1 MSDLSSSGPID
12 RWKNSAHP
20 YRRCT
25 AHRKNGDQCK
35 NAARRGTNVCDFHGA
50 KAPQVKRKARERLE
64 EASDRLAR
72 ELLKMAT
79 DPDVSESVRLSAIKD
94 ALDRGGVSAKTAVE
108 VEVGP
113 PKPYE
118 QILNSVVRIEAGSR
132 DEFRRL
138 QAGMNRS
145 HDEQLHERNRSDV
158 SAPIDAEVVDDPE
171 GAPSVTPGMRTIRRA
186 ARYPRTGRSPE

>member
-1 MSDLSSSGPID
+1 MTDLSNGGPID
-12 RWKNSAHP
+12 RWARSSHP
-20 YRRCT
+20 GRRCT

-35 NAARRGTNVCDFHGA
+35 NAARLGTNVCDFHGA

-79 DPDVSESVRLSAIKD
+79 DPSVSESVRLSAIKD

-113 PKPYE
+113 LKPYE
-118 QILNSVVRIEAGSR
+118 QIFDGLARIESGSR
-132 DEFRRL
+132 AEFRRRRDD
-138 QAGMNRS
+138 QRPVPVSGDS
-145 HDEQLHERNRSDV
+145 QVDDGCTDV
-158 SAPIDAEVVDDPE
+158 S
-171 GAPSVTPGMRTIRRA
+171 
-186 ARYPRTGRSPE
+186 

>member
-1 MSDLSSSGPID
+1 MTDLSNREPID
-12 RWKNSAHP
+12 RWVRSVHP
-20 YRRCT
+20 ERRCT

-35 NAARRGTNVCDFHGA
+35 NSARLGTNVCDFHGA

-64 EASDRLAR
+64 EATDRLAR

-79 DPDVSESVRLSAIKD
+79 DPNVSESVRLSAIKD

-118 QILNSVVRIEAGSR
+118 AIFDTIDAGSR
-132 DEFRRL
+132 AEYRQSIGRL
-138 QAGMNRS
+138 
-145 HDEQLHERNRSDV
+145 DDSDITH
-158 SAPIDAEVVDDPE
+158 STALEDRPLALGTADDDRILDAEPVQQTRHFNNHNAQRKE
-171 GAPSVTPGMRTIRRA
+171 
-186 ARYPRTGRSPE
+186 

>member
-1 MSDLSSSGPID
+1 MSDLSKSEPID
-12 RWKNSAHP
+12 RWGRSAHP
-20 YRRCT
+20 ERRCT
-25 AHRKNGDQCK
+25 AHKKNGDRCA
-35 NAARRGTNVCDFHGA
+35 NPARLGTNVCDFHGA

-79 DPDVSESVRLSAIKD
+79 DPNVSESVRLSAIKD

-118 QILNSVVRIEAGSR
+118 QIMGGLSEVVGGSR
-132 DEFRRL
+132 AEFRRSQRVFADCETTNSL
-138 QAGMNRS
+138 GGGHPVLDAS
-145 HDEQLHERNRSDV
+145 
-158 SAPIDAEVVDDPE
+158 IDVDDGP
-171 GAPSVTPGMRTIRRA
+171 
-186 ARYPRTGRSPE
+186 